1 MIISLKSKQLIQ
13 IEPLHMLFG
22 NFSIA
27 MRLARTPTPTYQKEV
42 GVRRDLTADGGGG
55 GAAGGG
61 AAAAALAAAA

>member
-1 MIISLKSKQLIQ
+1 
-13 IEPLHMLFG
+13 MLFG